1 MKAFI
6 RHPKGWGALA
16 LALVVLASVPLLAA
30 APSSQVPPAGASAHE
45 PPSGQRNAVW
55 LVLRQKA
62 DLSAAPGI
70 KDWAARGR
78 FVTHQLQT
86 VAQDSQTNLRN
97 ELTRRGLKYQSAWII
112 NAIRVDADAT
122 TTKALS
128 QHPDVERVVRD
139 VRFQIPKP
147 LPGPTVHPT
156 AIEWNIARVRAPEV
170 WASLGTRGEGI
181 TVGSI
186 DTGAQFD
193 HPALARQYRGRLP
206 DGTVDHNYN
215 WFDPSQVCGSPSLTP
230 CDNVGHGT
238 HTMGTMVGDDGDP
251 GENQIG
257 VAPGVRWM
265 TAKGCEDLSCS
276 TSALLAAA
284 QWMLAPTDLTGNN
297 PRPELRP
304 QIINNSWGDGP
315 TDPVFQPIVQT
326 WIAAGIFPVFSN
338 GNEGELGCGTSGIP
352 GAYPESYSVGAFDI
366 NDAIAPFSGR
376 GPSAFGGITKP
387 DVAAPGVNVRSSVP
401 GGGYEAWSGTSMAAP
416 HVAATVALMWSAA
429 PSLMGDVAATRAL
442 LDATAVDREDLSCGG
457 APGDNNVWG
466 EGTLDAF
473 RAVELS
479 PRGPTG
485 LLTGVATAP
494 ETGAALPG
502 VRIDVTGPSERTTVT
517 DDVGRYSLV
526 LPVGTYTVSA
536 TLFGRAPVTVT
547 GVVVSEG
554 GTVTQDFSLAQVP
567 SHAVAGRVT
576 DPSGTPVPGATV
588 TVLGTPLPPAIT
600 GPDGRYRFEQVPEGT
615 YDVQVEAGGCF
626 EPLTR
631 TLTVDGDETL
641 DFALSGRS
649 DAFGYFCRVQSP
661 SYVDATT
668 VVPLSGDDA
677 SIELPLPFPFTFYG
691 QTYDKVFVSTNGTL
705 NFLEHNAYF
714 SNTPIPDV
722 AVPNA
727 AIYALWD
734 DLYVDAAASVRI
746 LERGVAPA
754 REFVIEWRN
763 VAFLTDQSQRVSFE
777 VVLSENG
784 AVLMQYRDI
793 DANSALEQGGSAT
806 VGIENE
812 SGTTALMTSF
822 NMPSLSSDRAIRFDL
837 PPSGFVQGVV
847 TDANDGLPVAD
858 ATVRALRGNSV
869 FRSVTTNAQG
879 RYRMQLPLGTY
890 GLAVSAVNYETQ
902 SGGVRLLVDDE
913 VVNRDWALRTARAAV
928 SPQVLELIVPPGQRR
943 VRTLTLSN
951 TGSAPLRWEM
961 AEAGGEQ
968 MRPTP
973 LHTRVRDAKA
983 EPNGRT
989 ARRQLGLT
997 ATPGWSA
1004 SLAGDVLK
1012 SWPATGLDV
1021 PWGVGYTQN
1030 VWVSDAAQRFNHE
1043 FTVAGAATGLTWA
1056 TPWSGEWPADM
1067 AYDATRGWMC
1077 QLAVGGDNG
1086 IHCWDPLTGVEMD
1099 SITGAFPWTGI
1110 SQRGLAYRPDDDTF
1124 YVGGWN
1130 EGIIYHVQ
1138 GLSHPDRG
1146 AVIGQCSPP
1155 DSAISGLAWNGSFGV
1170 LWAATN
1176 SPTDTLYEL
1185 NPATC
1190 TVLNTLAHPTP
1201 GFNGGGLEMDEHG
1214 NLWMVAQGTRQV
1226 YLLESGV
1233 PAFTDVP
1240 WLSERPQRGTLA
1252 PGQHQ
1257 DVAVTVDTTGLAPGI
1272 YQATLFVRTNSGR
1285 QPLLQVR
1292 VSLLVPAYQQAVNAG
1307 GAPYVDRLGDRWAA
1321 DQRYR
1326 QNGWGYLDPSERVAT
1341 NRPIAG
1347 TVEDPLYQRGRR
1359 GFVEYRFDNLPAG
1372 VYQLELRFAE
1382 IQDQPRLRR
1391 VYDVVAETQLVLPA
1405 HDIANEVG
1413 QLTADDHSFFLTVT
1427 DGQLNL
1433 RLVPREGFGVPLINA
1448 IRVTQRP
1455 DR

>member
-1 MKAFI
+1 MKVFI

-16 LALVVLASVPLLAA
+16 LALAVLASVPLLAA
-30 APSSQVPPAGASAHE
+30 APSASTPPAVASAHE

-55 LVLRQKA
+55 LVLRSKA
-62 DLSAAPGI
+62 DLSAAHGI

-78 FVTHQLQT
+78 FVTQQLQT
-86 VAQDSQTNLRN
+86 VAQNSQTNLRN

-122 TTKALS
+122 TTKELS
-128 QHPDVERVVRD
+128 NHPDVERVVRD

-147 LPGPTVHPT
+147 LTGPAGVHPT
-156 AIEWNIARVRAPEV
+156 AIEWNISRIRAPEV

-186 DTGAQFD
+186 DTGTQFD
-193 HPALARQYRGRLP
+193 HPALARQYRGLQS
-206 DGTVDHNYN
+206 DGSVDHNYN
-215 WFDPSQVCGSPSLTP
+215 WYDPSLVCGNPSLVP

-238 HTMGTMVGDDGDP
+238 HTMGTMVGDDGNP

-257 VAPGVRWM
+257 AAPGVRWM

-276 TSALLAAA
+276 TSALLAAS
-284 QWMLAPTDLTGNN
+284 QWMLAPTDLSGNN

-304 QIINNSWGDGP
+304 QVINNSWGDGP
-315 TDPVFQPIVQT
+315 TDPVFQPIVQA

-338 GNEGELGCGTSGIP
+338 GNDGEFGCGTSGIP

-366 NDAIAPFSGR
+366 NDAIASFSGR
-376 GPSAFGGITKP
+376 GPSAFGVTKP
-387 DVAAPGVNVRSSVP
+387 DVAAPGVDVRSSVP
-401 GGGYEAWSGTSMAAP
+401 GGGYESWSGTSMAAP

-429 PSLMGDVAATRAL
+429 PSLMGDVAATRSL
-442 LDATAVDREDLSCGG
+442 LDAAAVDREDLSCGG

-466 EGTLDAF
+466 EGALDAF

-485 LLTGVATAP
+485 QLTGVVTDAA
-494 ETGAALPG
+494 TGAALPG
-502 VRIDVTGPSERTTVT
+502 VRIAVTGPSERATIT
-517 DDVGRYSLV
+517 DDVGRYSFV

-536 TLFGRAPVTVT
+536 NLFGYGMVTVA

-567 SHAVAGRVT
+567 SHVVAGRVT
-576 DPSGTPVPGATV
+576 DPAGTPVPGATV
-588 TVLGTPLPPAIT
+588 TVLATPLLPVTT
-600 GPDGRYRFEQVPEGT
+600 GTDGRYRFDQVPEGT
-615 YDVQVEAGGCF
+615 YDIRVEAGGCF

-631 TLTVDGDETL
+631 TLIVDGNETL
-641 DFALSGRS
+641 NFMLSGRS
-649 DAFGYFCRVQSP
+649 DAFGYFCRIQSP

-668 VVPLSGDDA
+668 VIPLSGIEA
-677 SIELPLPFPFTFYG
+677 SIELPLPFLFTFYG
-691 QTYDKVFVSTNGTL
+691 ETYESVFVSTNGVL
-705 NFLEHNAYF
+705 NFLAHNVDYI
-714 SNTPIPDV
+714 NTPLPNV
-722 AVPNA
+722 AAPNA
-727 AIYALWD
+727 AIYPFWD
-734 DLYVDAAASVRI
+734 DLYVDSEASVRT
-746 LERGVAPA
+746 LTRGVAPT
-754 REFVIEWRN
+754 RQFVIEWRN
-763 VAFLTDQSQRVSFE
+763 VTFYSDRTARVSFE

-784 AVLMQYRDI
+784 EVLMQYRDI
-793 DANSALEQGGSAT
+793 GDSALDRGGSAT
-806 VGIENE
+806 VGIENA
-812 SGTTALMTSF
+812 SGTVALMTSF
-822 NMPSLSSDRAIRFDL
+822 NTPAVSAERAILFDL
-837 PPSGFVQGVV
+837 PPNGIVQGVV
-847 TDANDGLPVAD
+847 RNANDGLPVAD
-858 ATVRALRGNSV
+858 ATVRALRGGSV
-869 FRSVTTNAQG
+869 FRSTTTNAQG

-890 GLAVSAVNYETQ
+890 GLAVSAVNYETE
-902 SGGVRLLVDDE
+902 SGGVRLSVDDE
-913 VVNRDWALRTARAAV
+913 IVNRDWTLRTARAVV
-928 SPQVLELIVPPGQRR
+928 SPPVLELIVPQGQRR

-951 TGSAPLRWEM
+951 TGSAPLRWEL
-961 AEAGGEQ
+961 AEGGGQQ
-968 MRPTP
+968 MQPTP

-983 EPNGRT
+983 EPNGFN
-989 ARRQLGLT
+989 ARRMMGLS
-997 ATPGWSA
+997 ATPGWAA
-1004 SLAGDVLK
+1004 SLTGDVLK

-1030 VWVSDAAQRFNHE
+1030 VWVSDPPQRLNHE
-1043 FTVAGAATGLTWA
+1043 FTVEGAATGQIWA
-1056 TPWSGEWPADM
+1056 APWSGEWPADM
-1067 AYDATRGWMC
+1067 AYDAARGLMC

-1086 IHCWDPLTGVEMD
+1086 IHCWNPLTGEEVD
-1099 SITGAFPWTGI
+1099 SITGPFTWTGI

-1146 AVIGQCSPP
+1146 AVLGQCSPP
-1155 DSAISGLAWNGSFGV
+1155 DGAISGLAWNGSFGV

-1176 SPTDTLYEL
+1176 SPTDTIYEL

-1190 TVLNTLAHPTP
+1190 TVLNTLAHPNP
-1201 GFNGGGLEMDEHG
+1201 GYNGGGLEMDEQG

-1226 YLLESGV
+1226 YLMESGV

-1240 WLSERPQRGTLA
+1240 WLSERPRRGTLA
-1252 PGQHQ
+1252 PGRTQEI
-1257 DVAVTVDTTGLAPGI
+1257 AVTVDTTGLAPGV
-1272 YQATLFVRTNSGR
+1272 YQATVFVRTNSGR
-1285 QPLLQVR
+1285 QPLLQTR
-1292 VSLLVPAYQQAVNAG
+1292 ISLIVPAYQQAVNSG
-1307 GAPYVDRLGDRWAA
+1307 GAAFVDHLADRWAA

-1326 QNGWGYLDPSERVAT
+1326 QGGWGFLEPSERVAT
-1341 NRPIAG
+1341 TRPIAG
-1347 TVEDPLYQRGRR
+1347 TVDDPLYQRARR
-1359 GFVEYRFDNLPAG
+1359 GFVEYRFDNLPPG

-1433 RLVPREGFGVPLINA
+1433 RLVPRDGFGVPLINA